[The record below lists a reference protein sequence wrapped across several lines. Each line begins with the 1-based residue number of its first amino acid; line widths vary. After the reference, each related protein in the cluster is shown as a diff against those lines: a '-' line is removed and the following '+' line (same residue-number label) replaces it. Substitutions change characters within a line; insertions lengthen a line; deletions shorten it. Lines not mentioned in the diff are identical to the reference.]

1 MPPFLT
7 SFPTSRIIMGA
18 AALMLAI
25 VMVAPLPARAAND
38 DAARQFVKETS
49 EQALSIIGDK
59 SIDQGTREA
68 QFTALLRAKADMKR
82 IAAFALGQ
90 FIRLPTP
97 EQKTEY
103 LGLVENFVVKVY
115 LTRLADYS
123 DEKLI
128 ITDTEAKGTKEVIVK
143 SKIEFT
149 NGREPVTVDWWLL
162 KDGGSYRIF
171 DVNVVGIWL
180 AQEQRS
186 TFTSVINS
194 NNGDFNALLNHLKT
208 QIAKADAGGD
218 TTNASK

>member
-1 MPPFLT
+1 MSP
-7 SFPTSRIIMGA
+7 SFASFSTSRLVMSA
-18 AALMLAI
+18 AALMLAF
-25 VMVAPLPARAAND
+25 VMIAPLPARAAD
-38 DAARQFVKETS
+38 DEAAKQFIAETS
-49 EQALSIIGDK
+49 DQALSIIGNK
-59 SIDQGTREA
+59 SIDQSTREA

-115 LTRLADYS
+115 LTRLADYT
-123 DEKLI
+123 DQKLI
-128 ITDTEAKGTKEVIVK
+128 MIGTEAKGAKEVIVK

-162 KDGGSYRIF
+162 KDGDSYRIF

-194 NNGDFNALLNHLKT
+194 NNGDFNALLKHLKA
-208 QIAKADAGGD
+208 QIAKADAGGG
-218 TTNASK
+218 TTE

>member
-1 MPPFLT
+1 MPPFFT
-7 SFPTSRIIMGA
+7 SLSTSRLFMSA
-18 AALMLAI
+18 AALMLAF
-25 VMVAPLPARAAND
+25 VMIAPLPARAAD
-38 DAARQFVKETS
+38 DEAAKQFVKEAS
-49 EQALSIIGDK
+49 DQALSIIGDK
-59 SIDQGTREA
+59 SIDQSTREA

-115 LTRLADYS
+115 LTRLADYT
-123 DEKLI
+123 DQKLTI
-128 ITDTEAKGTKEVIVK
+128 MGTEAKGTKEVIVK

-162 KDGGSYRIF
+162 KDGDSYRIF

-194 NNGDFNALLNHLKT
+194 HNGDFNALLDHLKA
-208 QIAKADAGGD
+208 QIAKANAGGG
-218 TTNASK
+218 TAN

>member
-1 MPPFLT
+1 MPPFFT
-7 SFPTSRIIMGA
+7 SLSTSRFFMSA
-18 AALMLAI
+18 AALMLAF
-25 VMVAPLPARAAND
+25 VMIAPLPARAAD
-38 DAARQFVKETS
+38 DEAAKQFVKEAS
-49 EQALSIIGDK
+49 DQALSIIGDK
-59 SIDQGTREA
+59 SIDQSTREA

-115 LTRLADYS
+115 LTRLADYT
-123 DEKLI
+123 DQKLTI
-128 ITDTEAKGTKEVIVK
+128 MGTEAKGTKEVIVK
-143 SKIEFT
+143 SKIDFT

-162 KDGGSYRIF
+162 KDGDSYRIF

-194 NNGDFNALLNHLKT
+194 HNGDFNALLDHLKA
-208 QIAKADAGGD
+208 QIAKANAGGG
-218 TTNASK
+218 TTAAN